1 MLREILRD
9 NLDELLLAIQKIA
22 RAFEIVQGQYVD
34 AEDINQ
40 IKRMIHSLKGSLQA
54 IGMHDEAAAA
64 IELEEE
70 IFRFLNNTGDK
81 GIYIGKEE
89 VNGWFTRL
97 NAIEFSLKGYMF

>member
-9 NLDELLLAIQKIA
+9 SLDELFLSIQRIGK
-22 RAFEIVQGQYVD
+22 AFELIQGQYVEPD
-34 AEDINQ
+34 DIHH

-54 IGMHDEAAAA
+54 IGMHDEASAA

-70 IFRFLNNTGDK
+70 IFRFLNNASDK
-81 GIYIGKEE
+81 GIYIGKED